1 MTANAA
7 RPARAGRVRRTS
19 ESVRPATERPTVPSS
34 APASDRYKVQSVA
47 RALELLELLAG
58 ATIEDGLSVTEI
70 AETMELSKSAAFS
83 ILQTLLRGGY
93 VADSGSGQQRRYR
106 LGRALTRLGDR
117 ARAQAPLREV
127 ALPVLRRLADELRL
141 SVRLGVLLEDGIAVV
156 ERVDAPGGLRIDLR
170 MGDREL
176 LHTTAVGKA
185 ILASCSDSEAR
196 TLLGHR
202 DLAAR
207 TKHSITDI
215 EAVIGHLAVVRRR
228 GYAIDDEE
236 DYEGITCIGA
246 AILDHTGVATAA
258 ISVTTLKAGLTD
270 ERLAAIG
277 GAMVDGAAE
286 ISTALGFAP
295 GGRAEGAMAPAAL
308 EEV

>member
-1 MTANAA
+1 MAA
-7 RPARAGRVRRTS
+7 ESADRAPQKG
-19 ESVRPATERPTVPSS
+19 A
-34 APASDRYKVQSVA
+34 DRYTVQSVA
-47 RALELLELLAG
+47 RALDLLELLAG
-58 ATIEDGLSVTEI
+58 ATAEDGLSVTEI
-70 AETMELSKSAAFS
+70 GETMGLSKSAAFA

-93 VADSGSGQQRRYR
+93 VADRGAGQQRRYR
-106 LGRALTRLGDR
+106 LGRGLTRLGDR
-117 ARAQAPLREV
+117 ARAQTPLREI
-127 ALPVLRRLADELRL
+127 AHPVLRRLADELRL

-185 ILASCSDSEAR
+185 ILATCGDAEAR

-202 DLAAR
+202 ELAAR

-215 EAVIGHLAVVRRR
+215 DALIKHLAVVRAR

-246 AILDHTGVATAA
+246 AIRDHTGAA
-258 ISVTTLKAGLTD
+258 AAAVSVTTLKAGLTAG
-270 ERLAAIG
+270 RLSEIG
-277 GAMVDGAAE
+277 MAMVGGAAE
-286 ISTALGFAP
+286 ISEALGFTEHDASTP
-295 GGRAEGAMAPAAL
+295 VAL
-308 EEV
+308 ERV